1 MKIEAQWQ
9 NGMHFKCSSPSGHT
23 IDVDSGSEGKTKGP
37 SPMELLLHSVA
48 CCSGI
53 DVVLILQKKRKE
65 PEALNVTVEGTRSE
79 EHPRKFTE
87 VKLHFSVKHNSVT
100 KEEVEQAINLSID
113 KYCSVIGTI
122 TQTAKISWEYSIYN

>member
-9 NGMHFKCSSPSGHT
+9 NGMHFKCTGPSGHT
-23 IDVDSGSEGKTKGP
+23 VDVDSGPEGKTEGS
-37 SPMELLLHSVA
+37 SPMELLLNSVA

-65 PEALNVTVEGTRSE
+65 PESLDVTVEGIRSE

-87 VKLHFSVKHNSVT
+87 IKLHFSVKHKSVT
-100 KEEVEQAINLSID
+100 KEEMEQAIDLSID
-113 KYCSVIGTI
+113 KYCSAIATI
-122 TQTAKISWEYSIYN
+122 TPTAKISYDYTINN

>member
-1 MKIEAQWQ
+1 MKIEAQWES
-9 NGMHFKCSSPSGHT
+9 GMHFKCTSPSGHT
-23 IDVDSGSEGKTKGP
+23 IDVDSGSDGKTEGP

-65 PEALNVTVEGTRSE
+65 PESLVVTVEGNRSE
-79 EHPRKFTE
+79 EHPRKFVD
-87 VKLHFSVKHNSVT
+87 VKLHFSVKHSSVT
-100 KEEVEQAINLSID
+100 NEEVEQAINLSID

-122 TQTAKISWEYSIYN
+122 TPTAKISWDYTINN

>member
-1 MKIEAQWQ
+1 MKIEAKWQ
-9 NGMHFKCSSPSGHT
+9 SGMHFKCTSPSGHT
-23 IDVDSGSEGKTKGP
+23 IDVDSGSDGTTKGP

-65 PEALNVTVEGTRSE
+65 PESLNVTVEGIRSE
-79 EHPRKFTE
+79 SHPKKYTD
-87 VKLHFSVKHNSVT
+87 VKLHFSVKQDSVT
-100 KEEVEQAINLSID
+100 NEEMEQAINLSLD

-122 TQTAKISWEYSIYN
+122 TPAAKISWDYTINN